1 MNSPFSSLIISEL
14 LETIHDGSYLLQ
26 GLEEILQEKEKI
38 IEMIR
43 LLQMEVNKINDIQ
56 NVLIML
62 KHQAWKLVHWD
73 ILSEEMYRN
82 VRKPDFGKMT
92 LRELLKDNLLSHSA
106 LIYKIA
112 SVCFSYFFIIFCL
125 IKIFKRLRKKII
137 I

>member
-1 MNSPFSSLIISEL
+1 MNSPFPSLNISEL

-43 LLQMEVNKINDIQ
+43 LLQTEVNKINDIQ

-62 KHQAWKLVHWD
+62 KHQAWKLTHWD

-82 VRKPDFGKMT
+82 VKKPDFNKIT

-112 SVCFSYFFIIFCL
+112 SVSLFVLFFFLCFCFILF
-125 IKIFKRLRKKII
+125 
-137 I
+137 